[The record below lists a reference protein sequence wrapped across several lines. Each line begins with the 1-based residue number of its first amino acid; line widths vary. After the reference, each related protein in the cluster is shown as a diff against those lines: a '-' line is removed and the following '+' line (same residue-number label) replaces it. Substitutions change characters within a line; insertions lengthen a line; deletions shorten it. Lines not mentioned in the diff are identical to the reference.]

1 MENIN
6 ENLKRMVS
14 LISAKHGDIKPLVN
28 ENENEKNKE
37 EKKTKTI
44 NFADDIDNMSSKY
57 NYDMLKKIE
66 YFIHDNL
73 TVSDGN
79 KLKELLF
86 DLIKKREG

>member
-14 LISAKHGDIKPLVN
+14 LISAKHGEIKPLVN
-28 ENENEKNKE
+28 EAEKNKE
-37 EKKTKTI
+37 DKKEKVI

-57 NYDMLKKIE
+57 NYDMLKTIE

-73 TVSDGN
+73 TTSDGN

>member
-6 ENLKRMVS
+6 ENVKRMVC
-14 LISAKHGDIKPLVN
+14 LIGAKHGDIKPLVN
-28 ENENEKNKE
+28 ET
-37 EKKTKTI
+37 EKKKEDVI
-44 NFADDIDNMSSKY
+44 SFADDVDNMSSKY

-73 TVSDGN
+73 TTSDGN

-86 DLIKKREG
+86 DLIKRRES